1 MSSVNLIA
9 FGTFGNPNGFTQTFF
24 AGNPLSVK
32 TFDIRGSVLIYPG
45 STLYSIRKE
54 YRDGSFM
61 ISYAVYTFAK
71 EPSSAREGSFVGS
84 GILFIDE
91 IAEENITIRCLN
103 EFHENL
109 VSKNVENGTLT
120 VNHSD
125 LFSVNKLADF
135 DKIKFNLRRTDMLD
149 SAEITNRQL
158 MVYCETKPSALQVMF
173 KKSLDLL
180 NVYDTIYFTSSKEI
194 AEFVHQKNIFQFV
207 QKDGFENEIRK
218 LAEER
223 KRKILETIAD
233 FEKEKSRLG
242 DTEKQVCEDMKDKIG
257 KNKQQHAANAEKIA
271 ESEKNLTK
279 ISEVYQAFSLK
290 IDELVNRLKT
300 ADSTEL
306 PGIRQA
312 YNENR
317 SIFTE
322 QIRVLKIPDLATVS
336 DPRPASR
343 PEPFRQQGNQSYRYE
358 RERTENKDQLDPF
371 KIATA
376 VLSVLLVAAIL
387 WLGWLY
393 WEQHEK
399 EKQRADNQ
407 NHEQTNQNAYEKDFV
422 AAIPLKDSPAVLQSE
437 PNAEVDFQIISE
449 MNQKLKA
456 DTNLKIDSVA
466 GFVFKANPESIE
478 KPYGNQRSQYAKLL
492 FQKNKTSFTVAN
504 GDTIYIG
511 NLQYVPM
518 LK

>member
-1 MSSVNLIA
+1 M
-9 FGTFGNPNGFTQTFF
+9 
-24 AGNPLSVK
+24 
-32 TFDIRGSVLIYPG
+32 
-45 STLYSIRKE
+45 
-54 YRDGSFM
+54 
-61 ISYAVYTFAK
+61 
-71 EPSSAREGSFVGS
+71 
-84 GILFIDE
+84 
-91 IAEENITIRCLN
+91 
-103 EFHENL
+103 
-109 VSKNVENGTLT
+109 
-120 VNHSD
+120 
-125 LFSVNKLADF
+125 
-135 DKIKFNLRRTDMLD
+135 
-149 SAEITNRQL
+149 
-158 MVYCETKPSALQVMF
+158 
-173 KKSLDLL
+173 KKSIDLL
-180 NVYDTIYFTSSKEI
+180 NVFDTIYFTDSSEI

-257 KNKQQHAANAEKIA
+257 KNKQQHVANAEKIA

-306 PGIRQA
+306 SGIRQA

-407 NHEQTNQNAYEKDFV
+407 NHEQTNQNAYEKDSV
-422 AAIPLKDSPAVLQSE
+422 AAIPLKDSPAVLQPE
-437 PNAEVDFQIISE
+437 PNAEVDLQIINE
-449 MNQKLKA
+449 MNQKLTAYK
-456 DTNLKIDSVA
+456 NMKIDSVT

-478 KPYGNQRSQYAKLL
+478 KPYGNQRSQYAKIL
-492 FQKNKTSFTVAN
+492 FEKNKTSFTVAN

-511 NLQYVPM
+511 NLQYIPM